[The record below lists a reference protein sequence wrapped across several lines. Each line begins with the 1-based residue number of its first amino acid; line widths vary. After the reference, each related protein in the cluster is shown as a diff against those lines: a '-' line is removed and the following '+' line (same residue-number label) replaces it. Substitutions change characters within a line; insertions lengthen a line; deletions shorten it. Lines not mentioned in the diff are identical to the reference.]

1 MKLIFATQNT
11 NKAREI
17 QALLPESIEVLTL
30 QDIHCDVDIPET
42 ASTLEGNASLKSHY
56 VVEKFE
62 VNCFA
67 DDTGLEVEALNG
79 RPGVLSARY
88 AGKQKN
94 PEDNMALLLSEL
106 KNVSNRVARFRT
118 VISLVIDGKE
128 QLFEGIVNG
137 TIIEEKRGKEGFGYD
152 PIFVPENETKTFA
165 EMSLVE
171 KNRFSH
177 RARALEKMVG
187 YLKGL
192 GN

>member
-1 MKLIFATQNT
+1 MKLIFATQNA

-17 QALLPESIEVLTL
+17 QALLPESIEVLSL
-30 QDIHCDVDIPET
+30 QDIHCDDDIPET

-88 AGKQKN
+88 AGEQKN

-106 KNVSNRVARFRT
+106 KNVSNRAARFRT

-137 TIIEEKRGKEGFGYD
+137 TIIEEKRGTEGFGYD

-187 YLKGL
+187 FLKMC
-192 GN
+192 

>member
-1 MKLIFATQNT
+1 MKLIFATQNA

-17 QALLPESIEVLTL
+17 QALLPESIEVLSL
-30 QDIHCDVDIPET
+30 QDIHCDDDIPET

-56 VVEKFE
+56 VVEKFK

-88 AGKQKN
+88 AGEQKN
-94 PEDNMALLLSEL
+94 PEDNMALILSEL

-137 TIIEEKRGKEGFGYD
+137 TIIEEKRGTEGFGYD

-177 RARALEKMVG
+177 RARALEKMVVF
-187 YLKGL
+187 LKMC
-192 GN
+192 